1 MQKPVVITCGDP
13 SGIGPEIA
21 VKAWR
26 TLRNSIPIVWI
37 GDKRHLPT
45 NTPIVE
51 VTSVTEAVGS
61 CISAMPVLH
70 HAFPKASTLGKPDT
84 ENAQSVIDVIKI
96 GVNLVKNGSAS
107 ALCTSPINKKVLIDG
122 AQFAFPGHTEYLQHL
137 TKAPTAVMMLVSQS
151 LRVVPVTT
159 HISIKDVPN
168 ALTPKLLRE
177 TIEITINGLRNKFQ
191 ITSPRLVVAGLNPHA
206 GEEGALGNEEIKWI
220 NPLVKELSRNG
231 SNITGPWPADTLFH
245 PAARLKYDAAICMY
259 HDQALI
265 PIKTLDFDKGVNLT
279 LGLPIIRTSPDHG
292 TAFDI
297 AGRNIAN
304 PSSII
309 EAIKLAAK
317 LAQS

>member
-84 ENAQSVIDVIKI
+84 ENAQSIIDVIKI

-137 TKAPTAVMMLVSQS
+137 TKAPTAVMMLASQS
-151 LRVVPVTT
+151 
-159 HISIKDVPN
+159 
-168 ALTPKLLRE
+168 
-177 TIEITINGLRNKFQ
+177 
-191 ITSPRLVVAGLNPHA
+191 
-206 GEEGALGNEEIKWI
+206 
-220 NPLVKELSRNG
+220 
-231 SNITGPWPADTLFH
+231 
-245 PAARLKYDAAICMY
+245 
-259 HDQALI
+259 
-265 PIKTLDFDKGVNLT
+265 
-279 LGLPIIRTSPDHG
+279 
-292 TAFDI
+292 
-297 AGRNIAN
+297 
-304 PSSII
+304 
-309 EAIKLAAK
+309 
-317 LAQS
+317 

>member
-1 MQKPVVITCGDP
+1 MQKPVIITCGEP

-51 VTSVTEAVGS
+51 VTSVTEAIGS

-137 TKAPTAVMMLVSQS
+137 TKAPTAVMMLASQS

-220 NPLVKELSRNG
+220 NSLIKELSRNG

-245 PAARLKYDAAICMY
+245 PAAR
-259 HDQALI
+259 
-265 PIKTLDFDKGVNLT
+265 
-279 LGLPIIRTSPDHG
+279 
-292 TAFDI
+292 
-297 AGRNIAN
+297 
-304 PSSII
+304 
-309 EAIKLAAK
+309 
-317 LAQS
+317 